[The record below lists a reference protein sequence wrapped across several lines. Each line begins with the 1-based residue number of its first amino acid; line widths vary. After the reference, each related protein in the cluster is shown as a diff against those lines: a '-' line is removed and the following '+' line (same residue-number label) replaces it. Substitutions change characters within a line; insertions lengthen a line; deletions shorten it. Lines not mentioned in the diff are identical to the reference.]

1 MPRSSLALAA
11 AAAALLALAPPALAA
26 HPAHTRTQKTGYDI
40 SYPQCGGA
48 YPSSPAFGIVGVN
61 GGLANDANACFG
73 SELSWAL
80 AAPGLSSPAQPAA
93 SLYVNTADPGP
104 APGVS
109 DWPTSG
115 SSTTYGTCD
124 GTWSTACAYLYGE
137 DRASYSYGLV
147 SNVDPAVAAS
157 APWWL
162 DIETANSW
170 AGGTTAGYTGLNVAA
185 VRGFIDGLHAAGAT
199 QPVGIYSTA
208 YQWSQITG
216 LTAATT
222 PGALGTTPPDWVAGG
237 GSLKNAQ
244 SHCSS
249 GGFTGAAPALAQ
261 YASSGFDAD
270 YRCT

>member
-1 MPRSSLALAA
+1 MPRALALAA
-11 AAAALLALAPPALAA
+11 AAAAVLALAPPALAA
-26 HPAHTRTQKTGYDI
+26 HPPGSHPGTTGYDI

-48 YPSSPAFGIVGVN
+48 YPAAPAFGIVGVN
-61 GGLANDANACFG
+61 GGLANDANSCFG

-80 AAPGLSSPAQPAA
+80 AAPGLAAPPQPAA
-93 SLYVNTADPGP
+93 SLYINTADPGP
-104 APGVS
+104 APGVA

-115 SSTTYGTCD
+115 SNVYGTCD
-124 GTWSTACAYLYGE
+124 GTWSTACAYGYGE
-137 DRASYSYGLV
+137 QRASYSYGLV
-147 SNVDPAVAAS
+147 SAVDPGVAAG

-170 AGGTTAGYTGLNVAA
+170 AGATTAGYAQLNIAA
-185 VRGFIDGLHAAGAT
+185 IRGFADGLRAAGAT
-199 QPVGIYSTA
+199 QPVGVYSTG

-216 LTAATT
+216 LTAQTT
-222 PGALGTTPPDWVAGG
+222 PAALGTTPPDWVAGG

-244 SHCSS
+244 GHCTS

-261 YASSGFDAD
+261 YSSGGFDAD